1 MIPDRGS
8 LNIQRRRLGFRLEEA
23 RKAKGMT
30 LSEAGRL
37 LGKPHTWVWKI
48 EAGERRVDAVELW
61 HICRAYDLDFEGFLR
76 EVVDG

>member
-1 MIPDRGS
+1 
-8 LNIQRRRLGFRLEEA
+8 
-23 RKAKGMT
+23 MT